1 MRKKLPCVQVVNQIM
16 GFPVL
21 SSTVPYFIVIL
32 NTFSTG
38 LTYYC
43 ESVYPPFF
51 DCYSLGVSLFALG
64 FVILIK
70 SRVIIL
76 EKELLQGNLQ
86 LKHLF
91 SKRLLL

>member
-1 MRKKLPCVQVVNQIM
+1 MQVINQIM

-21 SSTVPYFIVIL
+21 SSTVPYFIVIV

-51 DCYSLGVSLFALG
+51 DCYSLGVSLFSLG

-76 EKELLQGNLQ
+76 EKELLNLQ

-91 SKRLLL
+91 SKRLIL